1 MLTFRDNALWLK
13 DGAQNIGHAM
23 ATDMVMESTWGRAIN
38 DKVCYIYD
46 YWHDDSPEL
55 NSGIEYTP
63 YTEKTKIDAR
73 FIVVQQGSLSK
84 DQVEYHIMFKPS
96 VELNLQNDWPV
107 SYYTESFGRFAE
119 FPVGMYI
126 DIPDNRGVY
135 KRWMVCAAYHEL
147 RYTKYSVLPCDYR
160 FQWVKDDRLFQM
172 WGVSR
177 LRNSYNSGIWSENIT
192 ASPENQDQMW
202 LPMNKYSQAIY
213 YDDRFII
220 SDDLPEPVAWK
231 VSKPETGHPFGIFKI
246 TLAQDKFNK
255 KTDKFVDGYWYA
267 DYQKQQIAKEP
278 MVEDRT
284 RIVKL
289 TPSSGQFNIR
299 AGTYTKGIAAT
310 IFENGV
316 DLTDKAH
323 TYEWDYRINGE
334 VVTGELNPV
343 YDNNTVT
350 LSLKNYDYIG
360 DTLTVSVIV
369 DGSDKCS
376 IELEVIA

>member
-46 YWHDDSPEL
+46 YWHDDSPGL

-135 KRWMVCAAYHEL
+135 KRWMVCAVYHEL

-160 FQWVKDDRLFQM
+160 FQWIKDDKLYQM

-177 LRNSYNSGIWSENIT
+177 LRNQLRCREAFT
-192 ASPENQDQMW
+192 ARCTWKRCSVSRLICWKALRASAPKRKDEM
-202 LPMNKYSQAIY
+202 PMRNGLKS
-213 YDDRFII
+213 
-220 SDDLPEPVAWK
+220 L
-231 VSKPETGHPFGIFKI
+231 
-246 TLAQDKFNK
+246 
-255 KTDKFVDGYWYA
+255 
-267 DYQKQQIAKEP
+267 
-278 MVEDRT
+278 
-284 RIVKL
+284 RI
-289 TPSSGQFNIR
+289 G
-299 AGTYTKGIAAT
+299 
-310 IFENGV
+310 
-316 DLTDKAH
+316 
-323 TYEWDYRINGE
+323 
-334 VVTGELNPV
+334 
-343 YDNNTVT
+343 
-350 LSLKNYDYIG
+350 
-360 DTLTVSVIV
+360 
-369 DGSDKCS
+369 
-376 IELEVIA
+376 